1 MTKPTVK
8 GGLAPADAVVCEG
21 KGMRDASEIDRN
33 TRALLLLGSR
43 RVSGIGR
50 LAYTG
55 SGGSR
60 VFAILALQLA

>member
-1 MTKPTVK
+1 MLIKFGCVSLMICK
-8 GGLAPADAVVCEG
+8 GHVHAFYDVSV
-21 KGMRDASEIDRN
+21 SEIDRN
-33 TRALLLLGSR
+33 TRAQPLLGSR

-50 LAYTG
+50 LALIG

>member
-1 MTKPTVK
+1 MPIEFGWMSLTIYKDHS
-8 GGLAPADAVVCEG
+8 DAFY
-21 KGMRDASEIDRN
+21 DLSASEIDRN

-43 RVSGIGR
+43 RISGIGR

-55 SGGSR
+55 TGGSR